1 MVGLGWGLLIQARGL
16 SGFRRDDG
24 GDGRSPLERAQCPD
38 EEGTAQAG
46 DRQRHH
52 QNKCESLEPD
62 RHGSTARPR
71 HTPTVHHATD
81 QRRWSTSAQRYDDG
95 GAWRGQRL
103 GRDRCHDRGEET
115 VRESHRGHF
124 KSQLELPSEGD
135 RGPVAVRGSN
145 ERPNEAL
152 ISLALRRYGAG
163 AEPSHLPTLAC
174 ATKGNAESDT
184 GQPRAKWAFT
194 SPAG

>member
-24 GDGRSPLERAQCPD
+24 GDRRSRLERAECPD

-103 GRDRCHDRGEET
+103 GRDRSKGEVREEAQQHGLTVRLVEAADRGAHGC
-115 VRESHRGHF
+115 RPFAG
-124 KSQLELPSEGD
+124 EGD
-135 RGPVAVRGSN
+135 RGRVAVRGSN

-152 ISLALRRYGAG
+152 ISLALRRYGTG
-163 AEPSHLPTLAC
+163 GEPSHLPTLAC
-174 ATKGNAESDT
+174 ATKGNAES
-184 GQPRAKWAFT
+184 
-194 SPAG
+194 